1 MCQRDINARGV
12 RHICSSLRIMSLSAR
27 LAIAKPVS
35 VQVTLYSMRG
45 ELAIPLSRHGL
56 TYVGFRDG
64 RRPDAIEGGWREVFE
79 LSDGSRL
86 TLEEPFTQKTES
98 PGYPPIEYAG
108 LASLDNAS
116 PPYAVIRQEG
126 DVAKYVTHVLSRP
139 RYTVASSSS
148 RAVFFKRL

>member
-1 MCQRDINARGV
+1 
-12 RHICSSLRIMSLSAR
+12 MSLSAR

-35 VQVTLYSMRG
+35 VQVTLDSMRG

-64 RRPDAIEGGWREVFE
+64 RRPDAIEGGLREVFE
-79 LSDGSRL
+79 LSDGSTL
-86 TLEEPFTQKTES
+86 TLEEPFTQKTQS

-148 RAVFFKRL
+148 RPVFFKKV